1 MYMEGL
7 EKEELKECF
16 AEFGEYEPYCRFQG
30 CMHIHEPDCG
40 VKQALKEGK
49 ISQVRYDNYVAL
61 YQELKDRRKY

>member
-1 MYMEGL
+1 
-7 EKEELKECF
+7 
-16 AEFGEYEPYCRFQG
+16 
-30 CMHIHEPDCG
+30 MHIHEPDCG